1 MVYYCVPKQVFKNLI
16 IVGCCIK
23 VLLNPYRIYSQLSVL
38 YIFINEWK
46 KNSWNDAMDLKLFIQ
61 QNYVSIHVT
70 TLGQFD
76 E

>member
-46 KNSWNDAMDLKLFIQ
+46 KNS
-61 QNYVSIHVT
+61 
-70 TLGQFD
+70 
-76 E
+76 